1 MSELKKWHQPW
12 QGAME
17 PFKIFG
23 NLYFVGTQP
32 ASSHMIDTG
41 EGLIL
46 IDTGY
51 QHGLYILINNI
62 WKLGYNPADIKY
74 VLLTHGH
81 IDHFGSVRA
90 LKELTGCKVVLGE
103 KDKTY
108 ATGEEDLS
116 WAKELDTYLETFEP
130 DILIN
135 DGDEIKLGNTTVK
148 AVATPG
154 HTPGAMSYFFDVT
167 DGKET
172 FRAGMP
178 GGLGSNSIKK
188 EFLEKYNLPLS
199 LQQDFLDS
207 MDRLVTEKVDIFLG
221 NHVWNNNTLEKYEL
235 LTKGDKYAFISDD
248 EWAKCMLDCKNNFQI
263 IMNQEA

>member
-1 MSELKKWHQPW
+1 MSELKKWQQPW
-12 QGAME
+12 RGAME
-17 PFKIFG
+17 PFQVFG
-23 NLYFVGTQP
+23 NLYFIGTQP

-41 EGLIL
+41 DGLML

-51 QHGLYILINNI
+51 QHGLYLLINNI
-62 WKLGYNPADIKY
+62 WKLGFNPADIKY
-74 VLLTHGH
+74 ILLTHGH
-81 IDHFGSVRA
+81 IDHFGSVQA

-167 DGKET
+167 DGIET

-178 GGLGSNSIKK
+178 GGLGVNSVKK
-188 EFLEKYNLPLS
+188 QFLESYGLPLS
-199 LQQDFLDS
+199 LQQDYLNS
-207 MDRLVTEKVDIFLG
+207 MDRLKDEKVDIFIG
-221 NHVWNNNTLEKYEL
+221 NHVHNNDTIAKYDKL
-235 LTKGDKYAFISDD
+235 IKGDKYAFVAPDD
-248 EWAKCMLDCKNNFQI
+248 WKECMLNCKKKFQD
-263 IMNQEA
+263 IMNNEQ